1 MSKRLN
7 IGLLIDDIDNYFSN
21 QACKGAELA
30 AKALDANLFI
40 FPGHYIGKPDSKY
53 ADKEYEYQYNSI
65 YSLPSS
71 RNVDIIY
78 ILQGTICSRASF
90 EEQKAFLKSLPKVPI
105 VCLFSNFEGYNS
117 VTFDN
122 SSGLGR
128 AIYHLID
135 KHNAK
140 NIGYVSGPITNRDAS
155 ERLEVYKQCLES
167 RGIPVED
174 SKIVYGDFT
183 ENSSEEVYKL
193 LDNNAHLD
201 AIVFANDSMAI
212 GGYTALY
219 DRGILPGKDILVT
232 GFDDDSFSVSLH
244 PPLTTV
250 EASSADLTYKAVLNA
265 QNYINHEQL
274 SDMSVETHLVQRS
287 SCGCD
292 GLDVA
297 DMSKWLHFN
306 DIETGDNEAF
316 IEHVKRYLFGIFVD
330 DGPITDIKA
339 RIGQFCK
346 AYSEFLTTDDK
357 QKAVEMMDKSFA
369 HILQTDLL
377 VYTTPE
383 KFFNILQTMQYEAEQ
398 LLKDTKDDV
407 IMNNMF
413 SDFYRLL
420 SFSGLSITR
429 DINNKSERLSRM
441 VNQQTGDIFLMSSD
455 NDIPFEH
462 LLGGLYSVG
471 FKKSLLYLFQGNVH
485 NNGET
490 ANWRCPNSMLLK
502 AISDDRGIR
511 TMSDEQQLL
520 RTDLLF
526 TNEFIEGDSRRTM
539 VVCPL
544 FVGAD
549 LYGLLVN
556 ELDCNNLSNVSTVAF
571 QLSVTLKSLIMIEE
585 QNKAKQNLQN
595 SLERFIRDNTK
606 LDEIAK
612 QDELTGLF
620 NRRGFLFNAEKA
632 LGDPL
637 NIGKTAVI
645 CYADMDN
652 LKMVNDKFGHDEG
665 DFSLRTIAK
674 VLRESFRGAD
684 IIGRMGGDEFV
695 VLAIIGSDCDTS
707 DIKTRID
714 KVTARYNKQANK
726 PYPIGMSTGLYKF
739 ICNPKID
746 IFEIID
752 RADGLLYE
760 EKLEKRRKYGSYR

>member
-7 IGLLIDDIDNYFSN
+7 IGFLIDDIDNYFSY

-65 YSLPSS
+65 FGLPTT

-78 ILQGTICSRASF
+78 ILQGTICSRATL
-90 EEQKAFLKSLPKVPI
+90 EEQKEFLKTLPKVPI

-122 SSGLGR
+122 RSGLSS

-135 KHNAK
+135 KHNAR
-140 NIGYVSGPITNRDAS
+140 NIGYVSGPITNRDAN
-155 ERLEVYKQCLES
+155 ERLEVYKECLQNRGIEVDES
-167 RGIPVED
+167 RIA
-174 SKIVYGDFT
+174 YGDFT
-183 ENSSEEVYKL
+183 ERSSDVVDEL
-193 LDNNAHLD
+193 LDRNGKLD

-212 GGYTALY
+212 GGYKALY

-232 GFDDDSFSVSLH
+232 GFDDDSFSVSMH

-265 QNYINHEQL
+265 PNYLEHKDL
-274 SDMSVETHLVQRS
+274 TDMSVETHLVQRS

-292 GLDVA
+292 GLDVE
-297 DMSKWLHFN
+297 DMSKWLHFT
-306 DIETGDNEAF
+306 DLETGKTEF
-316 IEHVKRYLFGIFVD
+316 IEHVKKYLFGIFVD
-330 DGPITDIKA
+330 DGPISEIKD
-339 RIGQFCK
+339 RISDFCH
-346 AYSEFLTTDDK
+346 AFSEFIKSSDRQSVAEK
-357 QKAVEMMDKSFA
+357 MDKSFA
-369 HILQTDLL
+369 HILHTDLL
-377 VYTTPE
+377 AYTTPE
-383 KFFNILQTMQYEAEQ
+383 KFFNVLQTMQYEAACI
-398 LLKDTKDDV
+398 LKDNKDEAL
-407 IMNNMF
+407 MNNTF
-413 SDFYRLL
+413 SDFYRML

-455 NDIPFEH
+455 SDIPFEH

-471 FKKSLLYLFQGNVH
+471 FKKSLLYLFQGNIH
-485 NNGET
+485 NSGET
-490 ANWRCPNSMLLK
+490 NWKCPNSMLLK

-520 RTDLLF
+520 RTELLF
-526 TNEFIEGDSRRTM
+526 TNEFIEGESRRTM
-539 VVCPL
+539 VVFPL

-556 ELDCNNLSNVSTVAF
+556 ELDASNLSNVSTVAF

-612 QDELTGLF
+612 KDELTGLF

-632 LGDPL
+632 LSDPL
-637 NIGKTAVI
+637 NIGKTAVV

-665 DFSLRTIAK
+665 DFSLKTIAK
-674 VLRESFRGAD
+674 VLRESFRGND

-695 VLAIIGSDCDTS
+695 VLAIIGSDCDTQ
-707 DIKTRID
+707 DIKNRIE
-714 KVTARYNKQANK
+714 KVSQRYNKMANK
-726 PYPIGMSTGLYKF
+726 PYPIAMSVGLYKF
-739 ICNPKID
+739 SSSPKVD
-746 IFEIID
+746 IYEVLDI
-752 RADGLLYE
+752 ADGLLYE
-760 EKLEKRRKYGSYR
+760 EKNERRKKYGSYR